1 MFFKQYIKTCFQI
14 QIKPNSTSYICTSC
28 LHNINETKHPLYEIL
43 IIIFRNKIIP
53 FVQKLRQLEECLISS
68 HFAFV
73 QIYKLCRYGQ
83 YKMHGSVINVL
94 TNMNQT
100 QLILPRLP
108 HNDIT
113 IHLCFLSGLEYKLF
127 YMSKNVCKYGDGCFM
142 ILN

>member
-1 MFFKQYIKTCFQI
+1 
-14 QIKPNSTSYICTSC
+14 
-28 LHNINETKHPLYEIL
+28 
-43 IIIFRNKIIP
+43 
-53 FVQKLRQLEECLISS
+53 
-68 HFAFV
+68 
-73 QIYKLCRYGQ
+73 
-83 YKMHGSVINVL
+83 MHGSVINVL